1 MKIKSKAP
9 LGYIREANQ
18 AKHHAFDRLAN
29 VQGDTL
35 DNSLDR
41 LRLLVIEA
49 NALIADMEADRAT
62 IEADRTNA

>member
-9 LGYIREANQ
+9 IGYIREANQ

-35 DNSLDR
+35 QNSIDR

-49 NALIADMEADRAT
+49 NALISDMEADLDDERQDAT
-62 IEADRTNA
+62 KA